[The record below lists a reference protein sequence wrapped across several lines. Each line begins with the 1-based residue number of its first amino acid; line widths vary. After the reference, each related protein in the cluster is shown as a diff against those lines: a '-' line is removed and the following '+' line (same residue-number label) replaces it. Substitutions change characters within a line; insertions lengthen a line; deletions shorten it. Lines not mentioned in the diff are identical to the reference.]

1 MPLDAAGLAAVIGNV
16 KPDTFI
22 AHWRSIREAKDDSHD
37 ASTTV
42 SRAKKAAKRD
52 GVDMDV
58 VALMEILMKMESD
71 ERLLF
76 LRKLMVY
83 CQWIDSPLGA
93 FAEGL
98 SPPEPKG
105 KTRDEFTV
113 WQAGQDGL
121 TAGRAGHTR
130 ESNPHKPGSAA
141 HVAWDRK
148 WASGFKTSQKKLAG
162 HLAKNAAAMGGRA
175 GGNGAG
181 APAH

>member
-1 MPLDAAGLAAVIGNV
+1 MPLDAPALAQVIGNV
-16 KPDTFI
+16 RPDTFL
-22 AHWRSIREAKDDSHD
+22 AHWRAVRDAKEESHD

-58 VALMEILMKMESD
+58 FAFMETLMKLEPD

-76 LRKLMVY
+76 LRKLTVY

-93 FAEGL
+93 FAEGVTA
-98 SPPEPKG
+98 PEPKD

-121 TAGRAGHTR
+121 TAGRAGHQRTA
-130 ESNPHKPGSAA
+130 NPHNVGTAQ

-148 WASGFKTSQKKLAG
+148 WASGFKTNQKKLAG
-162 HLAKNAAAMGGRA
+162 TLARNAAAMK
-175 GGNGAG
+175 GGNGTG